1 MMNIEPG
8 IYQDLSNKDY
18 HAHKESI
25 SRSAIMDFNKSAY
38 TYWAKHINPERPE
51 SKVTSAM
58 ELGTAFHTLI
68 LEPHLFDKM
77 YAIEPTKVLLK
88 DVGRDNYELYK
99 QKLAE
104 LESKNKTVL
113 TFETMEKLLAM
124 SKSLTSHEKAMAF
137 ILDGKYEQSYFWID
151 EHSGLMAK
159 ARPDILHA
167 NIIVDL
173 KTCDDASPRA
183 FQRAMAESGYHVQ
196 GAMVQ
201 EGIRKL
207 EEREVSNVVNVCV
220 ETKYPY
226 SIGIYPIDESALE
239 AGYVKFKQAL
249 LEIKHAKENNDYPHY
264 LTQTISLPVW
274 AA

>member
-1 MMNIEPG
+1 MKVG
-8 IYQDLSNKDY
+8 IYDNLSNKDY

-38 TYWAKHINPERPE
+38 TYWAKHINPNRPE
-51 SKVTSAM
+51 PKVTPAM

-68 LEPHLFDKM
+68 LEPHLFEKN
-77 YAIEPTKVLLK
+77 YAIEPEKVLLK
-88 DVGRDNYELYK
+88 DVGRERYEEYK
-99 QKLAE
+99 KQVE
-104 LESKNKTVL
+104 LL
-113 TFETMEKLLAM
+113 TITDKIILSFETMERLLCM
-124 SKSLTSHEKAMAF
+124 KKSLNEHEKAMAF
-137 ILDGKYEQSYFWID
+137 ILDGKYEQSYFWLD
-151 EHSGLMAK
+151 LNSGLMAK

-239 AGYVKFKQAL
+239 IGYTKFKQSL
-249 LEIKHAKENNDYPHY
+249 LDIKQAKENNDYPHY